1 MSEEDYRVSSDPLS
15 ASPGSRDASGLKP
28 PGGVPATRGLFWI
41 REGLELW
48 RQSPLNFTAMGIIAT
63 VLFLVVQMV
72 PLVGALLALIF
83 WPHLSAGLYLAY
95 RRAFEQKP
103 VTVTELFRP
112 FRQPGPLASLGG
124 AYLALSVALMVVVF
138 AFMAAQVG
146 GEQLQ
151 AWMLPQEGGFDQ
163 AAFDQATMEEMF
175 TRLMG
180 PILLGL
186 VLTVL
191 LLMAFAFA
199 PLLVHQHSKSPYRA
213 IALSFMACL
222 KAFPAMVL
230 FGLGWLGII
239 ILANFLALIP
249 VLGGVVLM
257 VLMLALVTFMTG
269 SLYAAYLDLFIRD

>member
-15 ASPGSRDASGLKP
+15 APPGSRDASGLRP
-28 PGGVPATRGLFWI
+28 PGGVSATRGILWI
-41 REGLELW
+41 REGLALW

-103 VTVTELFRP
+103 VTITELFRP
-112 FRQPGPLASLGG
+112 FQQPGPLATLGG

-163 AAFDQATMEEMF
+163 ATMEEAF

-199 PLLVHQHSKSPYRA
+199 PLLVHQHSKSPFRA

-230 FGLGWLGII
+230 FGLGWLGIL

-257 VLMLALVTFMTG
+257 VLMLALVSFMTG